1 MKYLSLVLSTVAAL
15 ISGYLLVEH
24 LSAGKKGT
32 KTAGETSTTTGEQTA
47 DFRIAYFDIDSLQ
60 NKYEY
65 FKDAL
70 GELKAKEES
79 MNKELSSLER
89 TYQKKINEWQQKG
102 ASMSQSEADA
112 VQREYGQM
120 QQTYQQRRLTLEQ
133 QLENLKMDYKKNIK
147 TKIEGYLREYNKER
161 GYAYIISYEP
171 ELMFYRDTVY
181 NITDQLIQGLNSE
194 YKKTST
200 GTKK

>member
-1 MKYLSLVLSTVAAL
+1 MKYLSLVLSAVATL
-15 ISGYLLVEH
+15 ISGYLLVQNLGAKSGSKNSGTPSE
-24 LSAGKKGT
+24 SA
-32 KTAGETSTTTGEQTA
+32 AETPA

-70 GELKAKEES
+70 GELKAKEEN
-79 MNKELSSLER
+79 MNKELSGLER
-89 TYQKKINEWQQKG
+89 SYQKKINEWQQKG

-120 QQTYQQRRLTLEQ
+120 QQNYQQRRLTLEQ

-147 TKIEGYLREYNKER
+147 TKIEDYLSQFNKDK
-161 GYAYIISYEP
+161 GYAFIISYEP
-171 ELMFYRDTVY
+171 ELMFYRDTAY
-181 NITDQLIQGLNSE
+181 NITEDLIQGLNSE
-194 YKKTST
+194 YKKAATE
-200 GTKK
+200 KK

>member
-1 MKYLSLVLSTVAAL
+1 MKYLSLVLSAVATL
-15 ISGYLLVEH
+15 ISGYLLVQNLGAKSGSKNSSTPSE
-24 LSAGKKGT
+24 A
-32 KTAGETSTTTGEQTA
+32 TAETPA

-70 GELKAKEES
+70 GELKAKEEN
-79 MNKELSSLER
+79 MNKELSGLER
-89 TYQKKINEWQQKG
+89 SYQKKINEWQQKG

-120 QQTYQQRRLTLEQ
+120 QQNYQQRRLTLEQ

-147 TKIEGYLREYNKER
+147 TKIEDYLSKFNKDK
-161 GYAYIISYEP
+161 GYAFIISYEP
-171 ELMFYRDTVY
+171 ELMFYRDTAY
-181 NITDQLIQGLNSE
+181 NITEDLIQGLNSE
-194 YKKTST
+194 YKKAATE
-200 GTKK
+200 KK

>member
-1 MKYLSLVLSTVAAL
+1 MKYLSLVLSAVATL
-15 ISGYLLVEH
+15 ISGYLLVQHTSKKSGTSDSGASTEAAAG
-24 LSAGKKGT
+24 SAAEFK
-32 KTAGETSTTTGEQTA
+32 
-47 DFRIAYFDIDSLQ
+47 IAYFDIDSLQ

-70 GELKAKEES
+70 AQLKAKEEN
-79 MNKELSSLER
+79 MNKELSGLER
-89 TYQKKINEWQQKG
+89 SYQKKINEWQQQG
-102 ASMSQSEADA
+102 ASMSQSQAEA

-120 QQTYQQRRLTLEQ
+120 QQNYQQRRLTLEQ

-147 TKIEGYLREYNKER
+147 TKIEEYLREFNKDK

-181 NITDQLIQGLNSE
+181 NITEQIIQGLNAE
-194 YKKTST
+194 YKK
-200 GTKK
+200 GEEKK

>member
-1 MKYLSLVLSTVAAL
+1 MKYLSLVLSAVATL
-15 ISGYLLVEH
+15 ISGYLLVQH
-24 LSAGKKGT
+24 MGSKSTGT
-32 KTAGETSTTTGEQTA
+32 KAGVETSSSTEPSGE
-47 DFRIAYFDIDSLQ
+47 FRIAYFDIDSLQ

-70 GELKAKEES
+70 SQLKVKEEN

-89 TYQKKINEWQQKG
+89 SYQKKINEWQQKG
-102 ASMSQSEADA
+102 ASMSQSEAEA

-120 QQTYQQRRLTLEQ
+120 QQNYQQRRLTLEQ

-147 TKIEGYLREYNKER
+147 TKIEAYLRDFNKEK

-171 ELMFYRDTVY
+171 ELMFYRDTAY
-181 NITDQLIQGLNSE
+181 NITEQIIQGLNDE
-194 YKKTST
+194 YKKTAAD
-200 GTKK
+200 TKK